1 VPAMYD
7 PHGRYRY
14 CYGIVCELAQNVIGD
29 STADSNQNW
38 RAVLALV
45 VSVPPNLPGLVASI
59 APLVDVGRIKHVYDF
74 AWLFGVR
81 LHVITPWLQCTDI
94 I

>member
-1 VPAMYD
+1 MYD

-14 CYGIVCELAQNVIGD
+14 FHGIVRNLVQNITGNSLAH
-29 STADSNQNW
+29 SNQNW
-38 RAVLALV
+38 RAMLAIV

-59 APLVDVGRIKHVYDF
+59 GPLVDVGRIGYVYNF

-81 LHVITPWLQCTDI
+81 SHVLASVVAVY
-94 I
+94 